1 MVSCALRGVPD
12 VVVDGRTGL
21 LAPALD
27 EAQLALRV
35 RELLTDEEKR
45 IAMGREAARFVR
57 EERTA
62 QIAARQFRK
71 LP

>member
-1 MVSCALRGVPD
+1 

-27 EAQLALRV
+27 EAALAARV
-35 RELLTDEEKR
+35 RELLTDESKR
-45 IAMGREAARFVR
+45 TTMGREAARFVR